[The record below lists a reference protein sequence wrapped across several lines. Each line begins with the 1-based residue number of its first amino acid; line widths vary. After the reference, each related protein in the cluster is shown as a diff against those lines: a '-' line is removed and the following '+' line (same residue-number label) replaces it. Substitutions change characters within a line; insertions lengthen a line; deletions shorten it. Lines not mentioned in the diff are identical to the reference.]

1 MVKRSRI
8 VAFFLVVV
16 LIFSLMGATSK
27 GILNNIKLGLDLQG
41 GFEVLYEVKPA
52 KKGQKIDKEAMLATA
67 EALDNRVNVLGVSEP
82 NIQIEGEDR
91 IRVQLAG
98 VEDQNKAREI
108 LSTEANLTFRDYN
121 DVLMMDGTDL
131 AEGGAKQTF
140 DENGKPSV
148 SLKLLSAD
156 KFRQVT
162 EKIVAMAPN
171 NQLVIWLDFE
181 EGVDSFKTEVGKDK
195 EDSKLISAPNV
206 SQIFNQDTVSIVGD
220 FTIEEA
226 TTLASLLNAGALPVE
241 LKEVYSTSVGASFGE
256 QAMDKTVFAGILSLI
271 FIFIFMIGYYRF
283 PGFIAS
289 IALTINLFINLII
302 FDWINAVLTLPGIA
316 ALILGVGMAVD
327 ANIITYERMKEE
339 LKIGRSVKSAFQA
352 GNENSLSSII
362 DANLTTILAAAVLF
376 MYGTS
381 SVKGFATMLMI
392 SIFTVFI
399 TAIYGSRWFL
409 GLWVN
414 SGIFNNKP
422 GWFGVKKSD
431 INDIALNVQTHE
443 LPTKF
448 DRFDFVANRKKFFGL
463 SIVLIVA
470 GLILLAVFRLNL
482 GIDFSSGTRI
492 EILANQSI
500 TKAEV
505 KAALEEANINTEDI
519 VISGNEQEIG
529 VARYKG
535 VLTKA
540 EIADLKSDLKG
551 KFGAEPNVST
561 VSPTVGKE
569 LAKNA
574 GLALLIA
581 AIGII
586 IYVAFRFEWKMGIA
600 SVIGLLHN
608 VFIIMAFFSISRL
621 EIDIT
626 FIAAVLTIIG
636 YTIND
641 TIVTFDRMRENMQ
654 LKRKLQKPEDIA
666 DVVNTSL
673 RQTLTRSVNTGLTV
687 IAAVIIMMIFGS
699 ESIQNF
705 SIALLVGLISGIY
718 SSVFI
723 AAQLWYIWKCKEL
736 KAKGVIKTYKEKK
749 IDTDEP
755 QV

>member
-1 MVKRSRI
+1 MVKRGRI
-8 VAFFLVVV
+8 VAFFLIV
-16 LIFSLMGATSK
+16 LFIFSSMGMTSK

-41 GFEVLYEVKPA
+41 GFEVLYEVSPA
-52 KKGQKIDKEAMLATA
+52 KKGQKIDKEVMASTA
-67 EALDNRVNVLGVSEP
+67 EALDKRVNVLGVSEP
-82 NIQIEGEDR
+82 NIQIEGENR

-98 VEDQNKAREI
+98 VSDQNKAREI
-108 LSTEANLTFRDYN
+108 LSTEANLTFRDSN
-121 DVLMMDGTDL
+121 DEVMMDGTDL
-131 AEGGAKQTF
+131 VEGGAKQTF

-148 SLKLLSAD
+148 SLKLKSAET
-156 KFRQVT
+156 FRQVT
-162 EKIVAMAPN
+162 EKIVAMVPN
-171 NQLVIWLDFE
+171 NQLVIWMDFE
-181 EGVDSFKTEVGKDK
+181 EGKNSFKNDYAK
-195 EDSKLISAPNV
+195 EDSNIVSAPNV
-206 SQIFNQDTVSIVGD
+206 SQIFNQDTVSIVGE

-226 TTLASLLNAGALPVE
+226 TTLASLLNAGALPVK
-241 LKEVYSTSVGASFGE
+241 LDEVYSTSVGASFGE
-256 QAMDKTVFAGILSLI
+256 QAMEKTVLAGIISLI

-289 IALTINLFINLII
+289 IALTINLFINLLI

-327 ANIITYERMKEE
+327 ANIITYERIKEE

-392 SIFTVFI
+392 SILTVFI

-422 GWFGVKKSD
+422 GWFGVKKSE
-431 INDIALNVQTHE
+431 INDIALGKETHE
-443 LPTKF
+443 LPTRF
-448 DRFDFVANRKKFFGL
+448 DRFDFVANRKKFFTI
-463 SIVLIVA
+463 SSVLIIV
-470 GLILLAVFRLNL
+470 GIILLGMFRLNL

-492 EILANQSI
+492 EILADKAL
-500 TKAEV
+500 TTAEV
-505 KAALEEANINTEDI
+505 KDALVEVNIDTDDI
-519 VISGNEQEIG
+519 IISGNDKEIG

-535 VLTKA
+535 VLTKD
-540 EIADLKSDLKG
+540 EIANLKSDLKE

-574 GLALLIA
+574 GIALLIA
-581 AIGII
+581 SIGII
-586 IYVAFRFEWKMGIA
+586 IYVAFRFEFIMGIA

-654 LKRKLQKPEDIA
+654 LKRKLQSPEDIA

-687 IAAVIIMMIFGS
+687 IAAVIIMLILGS

-723 AAQLWYIWKCKEL
+723 AAQLWYVWKCKEL
-736 KAKGVIKTYKEKK
+736 AKKGVIKTYKEKR
-749 IDTDEP
+749 INTDEP

>member
-16 LIFSLMGATSK
+16 LIFSLMGVTSK

-41 GFEVLYEVKPA
+41 GFEVLYEVTPA

-82 NIQIEGEDR
+82 NIQIEGENR

-108 LSTEANLTFRDYN
+108 LSTEANLTFRDAN
-121 DVLMMDGTDL
+121 DVLKMDGTDL

-148 SLKLLSAD
+148 SLKLTSAE
-156 KFRQVT
+156 KFRKVT
-162 EKIVAMAPN
+162 EEIVAMAPN
-171 NQLVIWLDFE
+171 NQLAIWLDFE
-181 EGVDSFKTEVGKDK
+181 EGKDSFKTEIGKDG
-195 EDSKLISAPNV
+195 SKLISAPNV
-206 SQIFNQDTVSIVGD
+206 SQVFNQDTVSIVGN

-226 TTLASLLNAGALPVE
+226 STLASLLNAGALPVK
-241 LKEVYSTSVGASFGE
+241 LDEVYSTSVGASFGE

-271 FIFIFMIGYYRF
+271 FVFIFMIGYYRF

-289 IALTINLFINLII
+289 VALTINIFINLLI

-327 ANIITYERMKEE
+327 ANIITYERIKEE

-431 INDIALNVQTHE
+431 ISDIVLNVQTHE

-448 DRFDFVANRKKFFGL
+448 DKFDFVANRKKFFTL
-463 SIVLIVA
+463 STILIAV
-470 GLILLAVFRLNL
+470 GLILLVTFRLNL
-482 GIDFSSGTRI
+482 GIDFSQGTRI
-492 EILANQSI
+492 EILTDNGI

-505 KAALEEANINTEDI
+505 KAALEEVNINTDDI
-519 VISGNEQEIG
+519 VISGNNNEIG
-529 VARYKG
+529 VARYKDA
-535 VLTKA
+535 LNKE
-540 EIADLKSDLKG
+540 EIADLKSDLKE
-551 KFGAEPNVST
+551 KFGSEPNVST

-581 AIGII
+581 ALGII

-608 VFIIMAFFSISRL
+608 VFIIIAFFSISRL

-626 FIAAVLTIIG
+626 FIAAILTIIG

-687 IAAVIIMMIFGS
+687 IVAVIIMMIFGS

-705 SIALLVGLISGIY
+705 SVALLVGLISGIY

-723 AAQLWYIWKCKEL
+723 AAQLWYGMKCKEL
-736 KAKGVIKTYKEKK
+736 KAKGVIKTFKEKK
-749 IDTDEP
+749 INTDEP

>member
-8 VAFFLVVV
+8 VAFFLIVV
-16 LIFSLMGATSK
+16 LIFSLMGGTSK
-27 GILNNIKLGLDLQG
+27 DILNNIKLGLDLQG

-52 KKGQKIDKEAMLATA
+52 KEGQVIDKEALLSTA

-98 VEDQNKAREI
+98 VDDQNKAREI
-108 LSTEANLTFRDYN
+108 LSTEANLTFRDAN
-121 DVLMMDGTDL
+121 DVIKMDGTDL

-148 SLKLLSAD
+148 AIKLKSAE

-162 EKIVAMAPN
+162 TEILAMAPN

-181 EGVDSFKTEVGKDK
+181 EGVDSFKTETGAA
-195 EDSKLISAPNV
+195 DSKMISSPNV
-206 SQIFNQDTVSIVGD
+206 TQVFNSNEVSIVGN
-220 FTIEEA
+220 FSIEEA

-256 QAMDKTVFAGILSLI
+256 QAMDKTIFAGILSLI

-289 IALTINLFINLII
+289 VALTINLFINLLI

-316 ALILGVGMAVD
+316 ALILGIGMAVD
-327 ANIITYERMKEE
+327 ANIITNERIKEE
-339 LKIGRSVKSAFQA
+339 LRIGRSIKSAFQA

-362 DANLTTILAAAVLF
+362 DANLTTILAAGVLF
-376 MYGTS
+376 IYGTS
-381 SVKGFATMLMI
+381 SVKGFATMLLI
-392 SIFTVFI
+392 SILTVFI
-399 TAIYGSRWFL
+399 TAIFASRWFL

-414 SGIFNNKP
+414 SGLLNNKP
-422 GWFGVKKSD
+422 GWFGVKKSE

-443 LPTKF
+443 LPTRF
-448 DRFDFVANRKKFFGL
+448 DRFDFVGNRKKFFAL
-463 SIVLIVA
+463 SGVLIVA

-492 EILANQSI
+492 EVLADKAL
-500 TKAEV
+500 TKEEV
-505 KAALEEANINTEDI
+505 QTALEESNINTDDI
-519 VISGNEQEIG
+519 VISGNQSEIG

-535 VLTKA
+535 VLTKD
-540 EIADLKSDLKG
+540 EIAALKSDIKG

-581 AIGII
+581 SIGII

-600 SVIGLLHN
+600 SVVGLLHN
-608 VFIIMAFFSISRL
+608 VFIILAFFSISRI
-621 EIDIT
+621 EVDIT
-626 FIAAVLTIIG
+626 FIAAILTIIG

-654 LKRKLQKPEDIA
+654 IKRKFQKPEDIA

-687 IAAVIIMMIFGS
+687 IAAVILMMFFGS
-699 ESIQNF
+699 ESIQGF

-723 AAQLWYIWKCKEL
+723 AAQLWYVWKCQEL
-736 KAKGVIKTYKEKK
+736 KKKGVIKTYKEKR
-749 IDTDEP
+749 INTDEP

>member
-8 VAFFLVVV
+8 VAFFLIVV
-16 LIFSLMGATSK
+16 LIYSTMGYTAK
-27 GILNNIKLGLDLQG
+27 DILNNIKLGLDLQG
-41 GFEVLYEVKPA
+41 GFEVLYEVSPA
-52 KKGQKIDKEAMLATA
+52 KKGQKIDQATLASTA
-67 EALDNRVNVLGVSEP
+67 EALDKRINVLGVSEP

-98 VEDQNKAREI
+98 VTDQNKAREI
-108 LSTEANLTFRDYN
+108 LSTEANLTFRDAN

-131 AEGGAKQTF
+131 VEGGAKQTF
-140 DENGKPSV
+140 DENNSPIV
-148 SLKLLSAD
+148 SLKLKDAD

-171 NQLVIWLDFE
+171 NQLVIWMDFE
-181 EGVDSFKTEVGKDK
+181 EGKDSFKTDFAK
-195 EDSKLISAPNV
+195 EDSNIVSAPNV
-206 SQIFNQDTVSIVGD
+206 SQIFNQDTVSIVGS

-226 TTLASLLNAGALPVE
+226 TTLASLLNAGALPVK
-241 LKEVYSTSVGASFGE
+241 LDEVYSTSVGASFGE
-256 QAMDKTVFAGILSLI
+256 QAMDKTIFAGIISLI

-302 FDWINAVLTLPGIA
+302 FDWLNAVLTLPGIA

-327 ANIITYERMKEE
+327 ANIITYERIKEE
-339 LKIGRSVKSAFQA
+339 IKIGRSVKSAFQA
-352 GNENSLSSII
+352 GNQNSLSSII

-376 MYGTS
+376 FYGTS

-392 SIFTVFI
+392 SILTVFI

-431 INDIALNVQTHE
+431 IHDIALGKETHE
-443 LPTKF
+443 LPTRF
-448 DRFDFVANRKKFFGL
+448 DRVDFVGNRKKFFAL
-463 SIVLIVA
+463 SSVLIVV
-470 GLILLAVFRLNL
+470 GLILLAIFRLNL
-482 GIDFSSGTRI
+482 GIDFTQGTRI
-492 EILANQSI
+492 EILADKAL
-500 TKAEV
+500 TKVEV
-505 KAALEEANINTEDI
+505 QDALSEANINTDDI
-519 VISGNEQEIG
+519 VISGNNKEIG
-529 VARYKG
+529 VARFKE
-535 VLTKA
+535 VLSKE
-540 EIADLKSDLKG
+540 EIAELKSDLNA

-574 GLALLIA
+574 GIALLIA
-581 AIGII
+581 SIGII
-586 IYVAFRFEWKMGIA
+586 IYVAFRFEFKMGIA

-608 VFIIMAFFSISRL
+608 VFIIIAFFSISRL

-654 LKRKLQKPEDIA
+654 LKRKLQKPEEIA
-666 DVVNTSL
+666 EVVNLSL

-687 IAAVIIMMIFGS
+687 VAAVIIMMIFGS

-723 AAQLWYIWKCKEL
+723 AAQLWYVWKCKEL
-736 KAKGVIKTYKEKK
+736 KKKGVIKTYKEKP
-749 IDTDEP
+749 INTDEP
-755 QV
+755 LV